1 MHVLYH
7 HADYDG
13 PRTSTAAVKRKGSK
27 FLYDMLLNGED
38 CERDVVIMPF
48 KRRNDFDTVG

>member
-13 PRTSTAAVKRKGSK
+13 SRTSPAAVKRKGSM
-27 FLYDMLLNGED
+27 FLYVALLNSKD

-48 KRRNDFDTVG
+48 KLINDFDTVG